1 MQVALT
7 KAASTLAQVELLMV
21 AISGGSDGLLTTASH
36 QGAEYRYDSSSE
48 KRSSYSFSFTSST
61 NIIAISVLV
70 ICNSHFLDERLFDLH
85 FLDNDFHFFGQPMW
99 LAHKERCCDLHVNE
113 YTA

>member
-36 QGAEYRYDSSSE
+36 QGAEYRCDSSSE
-48 KRSSYSFSFTSST
+48 TF
-61 NIIAISVLV
+61 VLFFLLRV
-70 ICNSHFLDERLFDLH
+70 IHQHYCNLSLSKLVNSHFLDER
-85 FLDNDFHFFGQPMW
+85 
-99 LAHKERCCDLHVNE
+99 
-113 YTA
+113 